1 MLQKKQQSSN
11 SITGALR
18 GVTMRQSTGRYHL
31 RKCKFKSSESNLKS
45 NTQEQN
51 FSFLPQMTHKIA
63 TWMRF
68 SSAERERISMGSN
81 LKMISPT
88 PAMV

>member
-1 MLQKKQQSSN
+1 
-11 SITGALR
+11 
-18 GVTMRQSTGRYHL
+18 MRRSTGVYHL
-31 RKCKFKSSESNLKS
+31 QKCKFKLSESNLKR
-45 NTQEQN
+45 NTQGQN
-51 FSFLPQMTHKIA
+51 FSFLLQMTHKIA